1 MKKILTKILTLI
13 GMSIFVFSFA
23 ACGSNGEKGE
33 SGVLETYDFAEA
45 ESSTTTR
52 PSAEGSTSTERLQED
67 TDESNNAESAV
78 TEPTTAS
85 KKKSTQKKKT
95 KKEASSQA
103 ETAGNNSST
112 KTTTKAAAK
121 TTTKSKTQSTTKAAA
136 QSTTKHTTQSTTKSK
151 TQTTTKATT
160 KSTTQSTTKPTT
172 QSTTKPTTKPTTQP
186 TTQTK
191 PPVVEEDKNMLKIEI
206 VVGNKSFSATL
217 YDNAA
222 AKALL
227 EMLPMTL
234 NMSELNGNEKY
245 YYLDNNLPTN
255 SSRPSGIEAGDIML
269 YGNNCLVLFYE
280 SFSTSYSYT
289 PLGRIDDPKGLAE
302 ALGSGSVQVTFKKG

>member
-1 MKKILTKILTLI
+1 MKKILTLI
-13 GMSIFVFSFA
+13 SMIIFVFSFT
-23 ACGSNGEKGE
+23 ACGSNGEKAE
-33 SGVLETYDFAEA
+33 SEVLEAHNSSEA
-45 ESSTTTR
+45 ESSTTTKS
-52 PSAEGSTSTERLQED
+52 SAESSTLVERLQED
-67 TDESNNAESAV
+67 TDESNNAGSDV
-78 TEPTTAS
+78 TESTATS
-85 KKKSTQKKKT
+85 KKKSDQKKKT
-95 KKEASSQA
+95 QKEASSQA
-103 ETAGNNSST
+103 DTSRQPANNSST
-112 KTTTKAAAK
+112 KTTTKSAA
-121 TTTKSKTQSTTKAAA
+121 TKSTTKAAA

-160 KSTTQSTTKPTT
+160 KSTTQSTAKPTT

-269 YGNNCLVLFYE
+269 YGNNCLVLFYK

-289 PLGRIDDPKGLAE
+289 PLGRIDDPKGLAD
-302 ALGSGSVQVTFKKG
+302 AVGSGNVQVIFRKG

>member
-1 MKKILTKILTLI
+1 MKKMLTKILT
-13 GMSIFVFSFA
+13 SIVMITVVLSFT
-23 ACGSNGEKGE
+23 ACGSNGEKSE
-33 SGVLETYDFAEA
+33 SEVLEAHNSSEAENSTTTKSSA
-45 ESSTTTR
+45 ESST
-52 PSAEGSTSTERLQED
+52 SAERLQED
-67 TDESNNAESAV
+67 TDESNNAENAV
-78 TEPTTAS
+78 TESTAAS
-85 KKKSTQKKKT
+85 KKKSNQKKKT
-95 KKEASSQA
+95 QKEVPSQA
-103 ETAGNNSST
+103 ETTGNNFST

-121 TTTKSKTQSTTKAAA
+121 ITTKSKTQSTTKATTKSTTKAAA
-136 QSTTKHTTQSTTKSK
+136 QSTTQSK
-151 TQTTTKATT
+151 TQTTTK
-160 KSTTQSTTKPTT
+160 STTKPTT
-172 QSTTKPTTKPTTQP
+172 QSTTQPTTKATTRPTTKPTTQP
-186 TTQTK
+186 TTK
-191 PPVVEEDKNMLKIEI
+191 AAVAEEDKNMLKIEI

-222 AKALL
+222 VKALL

-289 PLGRIDDPKGLAE
+289 PLGRIDNPKGLAD
-302 ALGSGSVQVTFKKG
+302 ALGSGNVQVIFRKG